1 LLACAVQAPTLGR
14 RLRILDGTCNASCG
28 QTWPSIMSLEAPTCH
43 FPTGATYVGVCHRW
57 PILLFFLLFSLL
69 PKKYMLVLFFF
80 GVSISVLIILIY
92 NFFWSFYK
100 NFIFSQF
107 STLIAI
113 CHILSFPIQ
122 SLFLWF
128 LIWFLDPFVKILI
141 AFNFILQWK
150 FMVYFFFYLVLILLV
165 FLLLLKL
172 FF

>member
-1 LLACAVQAPTLGR
+1 LLACAVQVPTLGR

-43 FPTGATYVGVCHRW
+43 LPTGATYVGVCHQW
-57 PILLFFLLFSLL
+57 PILLFFLFFSLL

-100 NFIFSQF
+100 NFICSQF
-107 STLIAI
+107 STLITI
-113 CHILSFPIQ
+113 CHILSFSIQ

-128 LIWFLDPFVKILI
+128 LIWFLDPFIKILI

-150 FMVYFFFYLVLILLV
+150 FMVYFFF
-165 FLLLLKL
+165 
-172 FF
+172 

>member
-1 LLACAVQAPTLGR
+1 MCSSSANAWETSTHFGRHMQCLLWPNLTFHHVIG
-14 RLRILDGTCNASCG
+14 NAN
-28 QTWPSIMSLEAPTCH
+28 MS
-43 FPTGATYVGVCHRW
+43 FSYWYDVCW
-57 PILLFFLLFSLL
+57 CLSPMTILLFFLLFSLL

-122 SLFLWF
+122 SLFL
-128 LIWFLDPFVKILI
+128 
-141 AFNFILQWK
+141 
-150 FMVYFFFYLVLILLV
+150 
-165 FLLLLKL
+165 
-172 FF
+172 